1 MSWTFL
7 PVNIF
12 RACCTYVNMP
22 LDLETVGVMLRS
34 SPRSLR
40 HFGSEVECASL
51 GVAAIVAATFSCH
64 LGGRRIRW
72 EIMAGSHP
80 RTVFRVDRSPS
91 PFPRL
96 FRMMGSLRLVSASL
110 LGRKTRSLWWKRCQS
125 I

>member
-34 SPRSLR
+34 SPRSFR
-40 HFGSEVECASL
+40 HFCSEVECAFL
-51 GVAAIVAATFSCH
+51 GMASSVAATFYCL
-64 LGGRRIRW
+64 LGGRCSRW
-72 EIMAGSHP
+72 EIVARSHP

-96 FRMMGSLRLVSASL
+96 FRMMGSLRSVSASL
-110 LGRKTRSLWWKRCQS
+110 LGRKTRSLWWKRCQ
-125 I
+125 II